1 MLVGDYA
8 GIPVRNEND
17 MFIEVQYE
25 VHAEHLYYPTRY
37 NHYWTKFLPLI
48 WILFVSKVISGF
60 QLYSNINILNI
71 EIIF

>member
-37 NHYWTKFLPLI
+37 NHY
-48 WILFVSKVISGF
+48 
-60 QLYSNINILNI
+60 
-71 EIIF
+71 